1 MKICQITGKTA
12 QSGHH
17 VSHSN
22 HKTNRKFNVNL
33 HTKKFFDV
41 ETKEWVTL
49 KVSSA
54 GIRNISK
61 NGLAVCM
68 KEAKANGFL

>member
-33 HTKKFFDV
+33 HTKRFFDV
-41 ETKEWVTL
+41 ETEEWVTL

-61 NGLAVCM
+61 NGLAACM
-68 KEAKANGFL
+68 KEAKAKGFL

>member
-61 NGLAVCM
+61 NGLAACM